1 MKRRAALL
9 ALALALALA
18 LPLCA
23 AAQSV
28 SLAGRMGSKA
38 LLMIDGQTQLLAVG
52 DSARGVKLL
61 RIDGDAV
68 VVDIGGRPSTLQV
81 GGAPARVGAGATG
94 SGAREVVIPAGP
106 GGHFV
111 VGGTINGRAVQFM
124 VDTGATLI
132 AMSRA
137 EADRLG
143 IDYSRADR
151 GMTHTANGDV
161 EVRVLTLSSV
171 RVGSVDLANVRAAIV
186 PAAMPGILLGN
197 SALSRFQMQRDNDVM
212 RLTVR

>member
-9 ALALALALA
+9 ALAL
-18 LPLCA
+18 PLGA

-38 LLMIDGQTQLLAVG
+38 LLMIDGQTQTLAVG
-52 DSARGVKLL
+52 EAARGVKVL

-68 VVDIGGRPSTLQV
+68 VVEVAGRQSTLQV
-81 GGAPARVGAGATG
+81 GGAPARVGGGGGTA
-94 SGAREVVIPAGP
+94 GAREVVIPAGP

-111 VGGTINGRAVQFM
+111 VGGAINGRAVQFM

-132 AMSRA
+132 AMSRD

-151 GMTHTANGDV
+151 GVTSTANGAV

-171 RVGSVDLANVRAAIV
+171 RVGSVELANVKAAIV
-186 PAAMPGILLGN
+186 PAAMPGVLLGN
-197 SALSRFQMQRDNDVM
+197 SALSRFQMQRDNDIM